1 MSNENAAGITWG
13 GQMPEDSGRWR
24 VFLSSTFQE
33 MEVYRRAIINR
44 FNRDELANW
53 IDLVALDDGTYSW
66 FTPDAT
72 VLSVD
77 ELEVC
82 DLVVLLIG
90 RELGS
95 RAGTGQSFTEQEISA
110 AQRNGIPVYA
120 FMLAADAPEAGS
132 QHYWDRK
139 REQDFRDGVRK
150 HSTAFDVDAPLQEPG
165 KLAEEVVKLLADW
178 LKRHARPHRL
188 RATRPDVIFVNRND
202 PYRELK
208 RRVLDGRTSVVSG
221 FYGTGKSTLAE
232 ALAADHDVARVY
244 AMPATQL
251 SVDLSVPASAEGFRQ
266 QAERELEVIRTS
278 PSGTRHLLV
287 VTMSSVLDP
296 GTLHDGPGQVEDI
309 IRSSFASTD
318 PLALR
323 RTLIFKVPEERVGGQ
338 LRRYLDLS
346 PDGHIKVPDFTL
358 TSALQLLLVN
368 GGLHE
373 DCEHCE
379 RYGPDAARAAGCW
392 PPLLADCA
400 RSFDELESPDEQH
413 RYLRHA
419 AQAFNG
425 QLSGR
430 DQMHQTFERQRRR
443 LPEEAQL
450 LLSAAGVLLPK
461 PFAFSAEL
469 IEATSGLTA
478 AATTEALK
486 TLTARGYIEPAG
498 PAAGAEAAGAVSE
511 GYTLH
516 PFYWDDLHRYGD
528 DGQPGPGA
536 AQFSANAFK
545 WLDDQVDSTLEND
558 LTYQG
563 WFKLMEDHRSQALIS
578 NWIYQLAHLDNRRR
592 AAEELARIVLKAH
605 WWWDCY
611 IPFGFSKLLGDMA
624 SKAVDWS
631 PATEGDEL
639 TAVTE
644 ALRTLSDSYPR
655 MGQFDAPPPPA
666 AARAAW
672 AETKEALGN
681 IAKYLEIPVDDDI
694 ATVRQ
699 WAKAGAAAGNA
710 DDARPNSRLDIAKLL
725 HIYLADCDRCLFGE
739 TVLTDQI
746 LRDIERHHRSALAI
760 ARQQGD
766 DWNQPWVWSELGDAL
781 LTAARARRRSPAGFR
796 RSEAACI
803 SSARDSAQKALKLAR
818 QQGQNDDADP
828 DFEILSITER
838 LLGDIDRH
846 DGEPAAAA
854 RHYAR
859 AVHYAHCF
867 EVWPEHQPDPYT
879 RHFEWEALWRVS
891 APLLE
896 LAGAGA
902 DDTEL
907 RTFCEGIAEFL
918 GLDPSALAER
928 AAKAAAR
935 QGKERKAEMENL
947 FAPYILPPLRELD
960 RADDRAR
967 RLIDQFRDE
976 AKEMILSV
984 ELSNPDPDLVRVP
997 DDG

>member
-1 MSNENAAGITWG
+1 
-13 GQMPEDSGRWR
+13 MPEDSDRWR
-24 VFLSSTFQE
+24 VFLSSTFRE
-33 MEVYRRAIINR
+33 MEQYRRAIMNR
-44 FNRDELANW
+44 FEQDELRNW
-53 IDLVALDDGTYSW
+53 IDLVALDDGTYSR

-77 ELEVC
+77 ELEAC

-95 RAGTGQSFTEQEISA
+95 RSGTGQSYTEQEIAA
-110 AQRNGIPVYA
+110 AQRGGIPVYA
-120 FMLAADAPEAGS
+120 FMLGADPSEPGGSAPASPDPGS
-132 QHYWDRK
+132 EHYWDQK
-139 REQDFRDGVRK
+139 REQDFRDWVRK
-150 HSTAFDVDAPLQEPG
+150 HATAFDVDASLEEPG

-232 ALAADHDVARVY
+232 ALAADHDVAREY
-244 AMPATQL
+244 TLPPMQL
-251 SVDLSVPASAEGFRQ
+251 SVDLSVPGSAEGFRQ

-278 PSGTRHLLV
+278 EPGTRHLLV

-296 GTLHDGPGQVEDI
+296 DTLHDSAGQVEDL
-309 IRSSFASTD
+309 IRSSFASND
-318 PLALR
+318 PLAPR
-323 RTLIFKVPEERVGGQ
+323 RTLIFKVPEERVGSQ
-338 LRRYLDLS
+338 LRSYLDIA
-346 PDGHIKVPDFTL
+346 PDGHIRVQDFTL
-358 TSALQLLLVN
+358 RSALELLLVM
-368 GGLHE
+368 GGLHD
-373 DCEHCE
+373 DCDECE
-379 RYGPDAARAAGCW
+379 RHGPDAARAAGCW

-400 RSFDELESPDEQH
+400 RSFDELETREEQH

-419 AQAFNG
+419 AQGFNG

-430 DQMHQTFERQRRR
+430 DQMHKTFERQRRR
-443 LPEEAQL
+443 LPEDAQL

-469 IEATSGLTA
+469 IQATSGLTKPA
-478 AATTEALK
+478 ATEALK
-486 TLTARGYIEPAG
+486 SLTARGYIEPTGSSAD
-498 PAAGAEAAGAVSE
+498 AAGDGAVGE

-516 PFYWDDLHRYGD
+516 PFYWDDLRRYGD
-528 DGQPGPGA
+528 EGQPGPGA
-536 AQFSANAFK
+536 AQFRNNAFK
-545 WLDDQVDSTLEND
+545 WLDDEVDRAFEDD

-563 WFKLMEDHRSQALIS
+563 WFRLMEDRGSQALIA
-578 NWIYQLAHLDNRRR
+578 NWIYQLAHVDNRRR

-605 WWWDCY
+605 WWWDLY
-611 IPFGFSKLLGDMA
+611 VPFGFSKLLNDMA

-631 PATEGDEL
+631 PATGDDDL
-639 TAVTE
+639 AAVTE

-655 MGQFDAPPPPA
+655 AGQFDAPPPPA

-672 AETKEALGN
+672 GQTKEALGS
-681 IAKYLEIPVDDDI
+681 IAKYLDIAVDDEV
-694 ATVRQ
+694 AAVRQ
-699 WAKAGAAAGNA
+699 WAKGLTAAG
-710 DDARPNSRLDIAKLL
+710 DAGDPQANSRLDIAKLL
-725 HIYLADCDRCLFGE
+725 HVFLAHCDRCQFGE
-739 TVLTDQI
+739 TVLADQA
-746 LRDIERHHRSALAI
+746 LRQVERHYRSALAI

-766 DWNQPWVWSELGDAL
+766 DWNQPWLWCELGDAQL
-781 LTAARARRRSPAGFR
+781 AAAQARRRSPAGFR
-796 RSEAACI
+796 RTDAACT
-803 SSARDSAQKALKLAR
+803 SSARDCAQRALKLAR
-818 QQGQNDDADP
+818 QQGQKEDPDP
-828 DFEILSITER
+828 DFEILALTER

-846 DGEPAAAA
+846 VGDHAAAA

-879 RHFEWEALWRVS
+879 RTFEWEQFWRVGT
-891 APLLE
+891 PLLE
-896 LAGAGA
+896 LAGAGG

-907 RTFCEGIAEFL
+907 LTLSGQIAEFL
-918 GLDPSALAER
+918 GIDPGALLGR
-928 AAKAAAR
+928 VTKAAAGP
-935 QGKERKAEMENL
+935 GKERNGEVEKL

-967 RLIDQFRDE
+967 RLISQFRHD
-976 AKEMILSV
+976 ATAMIQSTERRLA
-984 ELSNPDPDLVRVP
+984 DPGLVRLP
-997 DDG
+997 DGG

>member
-1 MSNENAAGITWG
+1 
-13 GQMPEDSGRWR
+13 MPEDSGCWR
-24 VFLSSTFQE
+24 VFLSSTFRE
-33 MEVYRRAIINR
+33 MEEYRRAIINR
-44 FNRDELANW
+44 FKQDELANW

-66 FTPDAT
+66 FTPDAS

-77 ELEVC
+77 ELEAC

-95 RAGTGQSFTEQEISA
+95 RAGTGSQSFTEQEIAA

-120 FMLAADAPEAGS
+120 FMLAADAPDPGS
-132 QHYWDRK
+132 ERYWDRK
-139 REQDFRDGVRK
+139 REQDFRNGVRK
-150 HSTAFDVDAPLQEPG
+150 HSTPFDVEASLQEPE

-188 RATRPDVIFVNRND
+188 PATDDRRDVIFFVNRND

-232 ALAADHDVARVY
+232 ALAADHDVVREY

-251 SVDLSVPASAEGFRQ
+251 SVDLSVPTSPEGFRQ
-266 QAERELEVIRTS
+266 QAESALEAIRTS
-278 PSGTRHLLV
+278 PPETRHLLV

-296 GTLHDGPGQVEDI
+296 DTLHDSPGQVEDL
-309 IRSSFASTD
+309 IRSSFPSTD
-318 PLALR
+318 PLAQR
-323 RTLIFKVPEERVGGQ
+323 RTLIFKVPEERVGSQ
-338 LRRYLDLS
+338 LRHYLGLS
-346 PDGHIKVPDFTL
+346 ADGHIKVPDFTL
-358 TSALQLLLVN
+358 PSALQLLLVM

-373 DCEHCE
+373 DCEQCE

-443 LPEEAQL
+443 LPEQPQL

-469 IEATSGLTA
+469 IEAASGLST

-498 PAAGAEAAGAVSE
+498 PAAGAAGEEAVGE
-511 GYTLH
+511 GFTLH

-528 DGQPGPGA
+528 EGQPGPGA
-536 AQFSANAFK
+536 AQFRANAFK
-545 WLDDQVDSTLEND
+545 WLDDQVDDILED

-563 WFKLMEDHRSQALIS
+563 WFNLLEDHRSQALIS

-605 WWWDCY
+605 WWWDWY
-611 IPFGFSKLLGDMA
+611 VPFGFSKLLGDTA

-631 PATEGDEL
+631 PATDGDDL

-655 MGQFDAPPPPA
+655 AGQFDAPPPPA

-672 AETKEALGN
+672 GEAKEALVSV
-681 IAKYLEIPVDDDI
+681 AKYLEIPVDDDVV
-694 ATVRQ
+694 AVRQ
-699 WAKAGAAAGNA
+699 WAKAAASPGDAG
-710 DDARPNSRLDIAKLL
+710 DSRPNSRLDIAKLL
-725 HIYLADCDRCLFGE
+725 HILLAHCDRCSFGE
-739 TVLTDQI
+739 TVLADQV
-746 LRDIERHHRSALAI
+746 LRDIERHYRSALAL
-760 ARQQGD
+760 AKQQRD
-766 DWNQPWVWSELGDAL
+766 DWNPPWLWSELGDAE
-781 LTAARARRRSPAGFR
+781 LTAARARRRKPAGSR
-796 RSEAACI
+796 RTDAACTA
-803 SSARDSAQKALKLAR
+803 SARDCAQKALRLAR
-818 QQGQNDDADP
+818 QQGQKEDAEP

-846 DGEPAAAA
+846 AGDSSAAAQ
-854 RHYAR
+854 HYAR

-867 EVWPEHQPDPYT
+867 EVCPENQPDPYT
-879 RHFEWEALWRVS
+879 RTFEWEQFWRVS

-896 LAGAGA
+896 LAGAGGH
-902 DDTEL
+902 DPGL
-907 RTFCEGIAEFL
+907 RTLCGQIAEFL
-918 GLDPSALAER
+918 GIDPGALAER
-928 AAKAAAR
+928 VTKAAAFK
-935 QGKERKAEMENL
+935 GKDRKAEVENL

-976 AKEMILSV
+976 ATEIIRST
-984 ELSNPDPDLVRVP
+984 ERHNPDPDLVRVP

>member
-1 MSNENAAGITWG
+1 
-13 GQMPEDSGRWR
+13 MPEDSGRWR

-33 MEVYRRAIINR
+33 MEIYRRAIMNR
-44 FNRDELANW
+44 FKRDELANW

-77 ELEVC
+77 ELEAC

-95 RAGTGQSFTEQEISA
+95 RSGTGQSFTEQEISA

-120 FMLAADAPEAGS
+120 FMLAADAPDAES

-150 HSTAFDVDAPLQEPG
+150 HSTAFDVGTALQEPG

-188 RATRPDVIFVNRND
+188 RATHPDVIFVNRND

-208 RRVLDGRTSVVSG
+208 RRVMDGRTSVVSG

-232 ALAADHDVARVY
+232 ALAADHDVVRLY
-244 AMPATQL
+244 TMPATEL

-266 QAERELEVIRTS
+266 QAERELEAIRAS
-278 PSGTRHLLV
+278 PQGTRHLLV

-296 GTLHDGPGQVEDI
+296 DTLHDSPGQVEDL
-309 IRSSFASTD
+309 IRSSFAGTD
-318 PLALR
+318 PLAPR
-323 RTLIFKVPEERVGGQ
+323 RTLIFKVPEERVGSQ
-338 LRRYLDLS
+338 LRRYLDL
-346 PDGHIKVPDFTL
+346 PADGHIKVPDFTL
-358 TSALQLLLVN
+358 TSALQLLLVM

-373 DCEHCE
+373 DCEQCE

-430 DQMHQTFERQRRR
+430 DQMHQTFERQRHR

-469 IEATSGLTA
+469 IEATSGLST

-498 PAAGAEAAGAVSE
+498 PAAGTPAGESVGE
-511 GYTLH
+511 GFTLH

-528 DGQPGPGA
+528 EGQPGPGG
-536 AQFSANAFK
+536 AQLRDNAFR
-545 WLDDQVDSTLEND
+545 WLDDQVDDILED

-563 WFKLMEDHRSQALIS
+563 WFKLMEDYRSQALIS
-578 NWIYQLAHLDNRRR
+578 NWIYQLAHLGNRRR

-631 PATEGDEL
+631 PATEGDDL

-644 ALRTLSDSYPR
+644 ALRTLSDCYPR
-655 MGQFDAPPPPA
+655 MGQFDAPPPAA

-672 AETKEALGN
+672 AETKDALSN
-681 IAKYLEIPVDDDI
+681 IAKYLEIPVDDDVV
-694 ATVRQ
+694 TVRQ
-699 WAKAGAAAGNA
+699 WAKASAAAGN
-710 DDARPNSRLDIAKLL
+710 DGDSRPNSRLDIAKLL

-746 LRDIERHHRSALAI
+746 LRDIERHYRSALAI

-766 DWNQPWVWSELGDAL
+766 DWNQPWVWSEFGDAL
-781 LTAARARRRSPAGFR
+781 LTAAQARRRSPAGFR
-796 RSEAACI
+796 RSEATCI
-803 SSARDSAQKALKLAR
+803 SGARDCAQKALRLAR
-818 QQGQNDDADP
+818 QEGQKEDGEP
-828 DFEILSITER
+828 DFEILSIAER

-846 DGEPAAAA
+846 AGEAAAAA

-879 RHFEWEALWRVS
+879 RTFEWEAFWRVS

-896 LAGAGA
+896 LAGAGGH
-902 DDTEL
+902 DTEL
-907 RTFCEGIAEFL
+907 RTLCRHIAEFL
-918 GLDPSALAER
+918 GVDPGALAER
-928 AAKAAAR
+928 VTRAAAFK
-935 QGKERKAEMENL
+935 GKERIAQVENL
-947 FAPYILPPLRELD
+947 FAPYILPPLRELA

-976 AKEMILSV
+976 ATEIIRSI
-984 ELSNPDPDLVRVP
+984 ERRHPDPDLVRVP
-997 DDG
+997 DPS